1 MQVKTQQDLIKF
13 LQKLNQPIAKALS
26 NDVAKTV
33 KKVMKENVKDE
44 VYEVYTPDPNSA
56 YSYKRTGLLGSEESM
71 KSELINDTTLVVENI
86 RSDGDRNVAEIVES
100 GQGYQYSFEYAGVPR
115 PFTEATRE
123 ELRNSGEHK
132 AAMHKGLK
140 RQGINLK

>member
-13 LQKLNQPIAKALS
+13 LQKLNQPIGKALV

-33 KKVMKENVKDE
+33 KQVQKEKVKEE
-44 VYEVYTPDPNSA
+44 VYDVYEPTM
-56 YSYKRTGLLGSEESM
+56 YSRTGLLGSEDSM

-86 RSDGDRNVAEIVES
+86 RSDGDRNVAEVVES
-100 GQGYQYSFEYAGVPR
+100 GSGYNFSFDYAGVPR

-123 ELRNSGEHK
+123 ELRNTGAHK
-132 AAMHKGLK
+132 AALYKGLK

>member
-1 MQVKTQQDLIKF
+1 MQVKSQQDLVKF

-33 KKVMKENVKDE
+33 KQIQKEKVKEE
-44 VYEVYTPDPNSA
+44 VYDVYEPTM
-56 YSYKRTGLLGSEESM
+56 YSRTGLLGSEESM

-100 GQGYQYSFEYAGVPR
+100 GQNYQYGFEYAGVPR

-123 ELRNSGEHK
+123 ELRNTGAHK
-132 AAMHKGLK
+132 AAMYSGLK
-140 RQGINLK
+140 KQGITLK

>member
-1 MQVKTQQDLIKF
+1 MQVKTRQDLIKF
-13 LQKLNQPIAKALS
+13 LQKLNQPIGKALV

-33 KKVMKENVKDE
+33 KQVQKEKVKEE
-44 VYEVYTPDPNSA
+44 VYDVYEPTM
-56 YSYKRTGLLGSEESM
+56 YSRTGLLGSEESM
-71 KSELINDTTLVVENI
+71 KSELINETTLVVENI

-100 GQGYQYSFEYAGVPR
+100 GQNYLYGFDYAGVSR

-123 ELRNSGEHK
+123 ELRNTGAHK
-132 AAMHKGLK
+132 AAMYRGLK